1 MTKAG
6 MKTPEK
12 GKTGNK
18 RYQPYEPPKI
28 STVEPE
34 PDSGNLLKRLMESDE
49 SRLTEPIISLD
60 SRTEFDGRES
70 WEKDRGDRGI
80 LKLYNVYNDDNTLK
94 LELKEVNEDGSEI
107 SRCNA
112 KIDSIKL
119 KYDFLSQIRS
129 TDSTKRGYGTNL
141 LYLLAKARNDEIV
154 HNGINYNEIT
164 IRDFLPVIFNPFR
177 NLFHLSVTLWSEK
190 FKISSPQFT
199 LFEPFYREEL
209 SGVVYILY
217 NHENTEEDSLEK
229 EIETL
234 KEEKIRLLAEME
246 NLRKRFEREKVETIK
261 FGSIN
266 LARDILSP
274 GDNLERALDALP
286 EDENHPESI
295 KNLIDGLKMVL
306 KEYKSTLEKHGVKKI
321 ETLNKKFDHNFH
333 QAMMEV
339 ENNDVEEGT
348 VVQEVQSGYTMHDR
362 LLRAAMVGVSKKPV
376 AKKEEPTEEK
386 EEDNPE
392 NESKEKS

>member
-1 MTKAG
+1 MV
-6 MKTPEK
+6 EK
-12 GKTGNK
+12 KEEDNQQEEIK
-18 RYQPYEPPKI
+18 
-28 STVEPE
+28 E
-34 PDSGNLLKRLMESDE
+34 PDSENIENEEDNN
-49 SRLTEPIISLD
+49 D
-60 SRTEFDGRES
+60 SQE
-70 WEKDRGDRGI
+70 
-80 LKLYNVYNDDNTLK
+80 N
-94 LELKEVNEDGSEI
+94 
-107 SRCNA
+107 
-112 KIDSIKL
+112 
-119 KYDFLSQIRS
+119 
-129 TDSTKRGYGTNL
+129 TDS
-141 LYLLAKARNDEIV
+141 E
-154 HNGINYNEIT
+154 EIT
-164 IRDFLPVIFNPFR
+164 EDE
-177 NLFHLSVTLWSEK
+177 T
-190 FKISSPQFT
+190 
-199 LFEPFYREEL
+199 
-209 SGVVYILY
+209 
-217 NHENTEEDSLEK
+217 TEEDSLEK

-321 ETLNKKFDHNFH
+321 KTLDQKFDHNFH

-376 AKKEEPTEEK
+376 SKTEELTEEK